1 MIRIN
6 LLPESE
12 RKTKRS
18 FKLPSFSGG
27 GPKLVWL
34 VAGVIIFAGMITAM
48 SMLQGRKVR
57 EYEEKIAEAKLEAQ
71 ELAPQLER
79 IRKLTREREE
89 VNRRLAVIAMLDRDR
104 YFRVQLLNDISLQLP
119 TNTWLTSVK
128 ERGGT
133 SMTIE
138 GVTFSNYL
146 IADLMNNLEKTNRF
160 TAVDLNIAQ
169 EGKILDNRVIKFTLQ
184 SNVSPR

>member
-12 RKTKRS
+12 RKQKRA

-27 GPKLVWL
+27 GPKMVWL
-34 VAGVIIFAGMITAM
+34 GAAVVIVAGMITAM
-48 SMLQGRKVR
+48 SMLQGRR
-57 EYEEKIAEAKLEAQ
+57 ISEYEQKIAEAKQEAE

-79 IRKLTREREE
+79 IRKLTQEREE
-89 VNRRLAVIAMLDRDR
+89 VNRRLTVIATLDRDR

-119 TNTWLTSVK
+119 ANTWLTSIR
-128 ERGGT
+128 EGGS
-133 SMTIE
+133 SMTLE

-146 IADLMNNLEKTNRF
+146 IADLMNNLEKTDRF
-160 TAVDLNIAQ
+160 SGIDLNIAQ
-169 EGKILDNRVIKFTLQ
+169 EGKILDNRVIQFTLQ
-184 SNVSPR
+184 SNVSAR